1 MPLLSRYSQADYS
14 QEQYDIDKRIVKHSL
29 FISGSLV
36 VLLWLIKLFESEYGL
51 DFSKWGIFPLVLKG
65 LRGIIFSPL
74 IHTSFEH
81 LAANT
86 IPLFVLT
93 FSLFFFY
100 RKSAYA
106 IFVLI
111 YLLSGCFVWLFG
123 REALHIGASG
133 IIYGLAAF
141 LFLKGILSYNVRLLT
156 ISLIVALIYG
166 YMFWGI
172 FPVKPEISWESHLW
186 GGISGFG
193 LALLYH
199 KSITP
204 EPTAGEDNDENED
217 NDSENIEEEDTEPPP
232 AKETNENSGT
242 ALL

>member
-1 MPLLSRYSQADYS
+1 MPLLSRYSPSGYS
-14 QEQYDIDKRIVKHSL
+14 QEQYDIDKRIVRHSL
-29 FISGSLV
+29 FVSGSLIV
-36 VLLWLIKLFESEYGL
+36 ILWLIKLFESEYNQ
-51 DFSKWGIFPLVLKG
+51 DFSSWGILPQTVIG
-65 LRGIIFSPL
+65 LRGIIFAPL
-74 IHTSFEH
+74 IHSSFEH

-86 IPLFVLT
+86 LPLFVLT

-111 YLLSGCFVWLFG
+111 YLLSGSFVWLDG

-141 LFLKGILSYNVRLLT
+141 LFLSGILSHNVRLLT
-156 ISLIVALIYG
+156 ISLIVTLVYG

-199 KSITP
+199 KSVPADYT
-204 EPTAGEDNDENED
+204 
-217 NDSENIEEEDTEPPP
+217 SHEEEDDDNDIDGDIPQE
-232 AKETNENSGT
+232 EDSSTN
-242 ALL
+242 

>member
-1 MPLLSRYSQADYS
+1 MPLLSRYSPANYS
-14 QEQYDIDKRIVKHSL
+14 QEQYDLDKRIVRHSL
-29 FISGSLV
+29 FVSSALI
-36 VLLWLIKLFESEYGL
+36 VLLWLIKFFETEYDL
-51 DFSKWGIFPLVLKG
+51 DFSKLGILPLMFKG

-74 IHTSFEH
+74 IHVSYEH

-86 IPLFVLT
+86 LPLFVLT

-106 IFVLI
+106 IFIFI
-111 YLLSGCFVWLFG
+111 YLFSGCFVWLFG

-141 LFLKGILSYNVRLLT
+141 LFLSGILSYNVRLLT

-172 FPVKPEISWESHLW
+172 FPIKPEISWESRLW

-193 LALLYH
+193 LALLFH
-199 KSITP
+199 KPAPSSQEI
-204 EPTAGEDNDENED
+204 EEVEDGEDSDD
-217 NDSENIEEEDTEPPP
+217 FVSE
-232 AKETNENSGT
+232 
-242 ALL
+242 

>member
-1 MPLLSRYSQADYS
+1 MPLLSRYSPDNYS
-14 QEQYDIDKRIVKHSL
+14 QELYDIDKRVVRHSL
-29 FISGSLV
+29 FISCSLV
-36 VLLWLIKLFESEYGL
+36 ALIWLVKLFEYEYGL
-51 DFSKWGIFPLVLKG
+51 DFSKWGIFPLLLKG

-74 IHTSFEH
+74 IHASFEH

-86 IPLFVLT
+86 FPLFILT

-100 RKSAYA
+100 RKSAYV

-141 LFLKGILSYNVRLLT
+141 LFLSGILSYNVRLLT
-156 ISLIVALIYG
+156 ISLIVAMIYG

-172 FPVKPEISWESHLW
+172 FPIKPEISWESHLW
-186 GGISGFG
+186 GGVSGFG
-193 LALLYH
+193 LALLFH
-199 KSITP
+199 KPAP
-204 EPTAGEDNDENED
+204 ESHEIEEAEDEEDSDDFVSEGENET
-217 NDSENIEEEDTEPPP
+217 EQLPKEDG
-232 AKETNENSGT
+232 KQ
-242 ALL
+242 